1 MIAASRTAP
10 TKRVYFYGL
19 TGNRPV
25 ALIDVSLVGA
35 PFPSELQGN
44 PPPVVEWQ
52 GYIHYWDEELG
63 GYRRWVIVNSLPRI
77 VDNMLEATF
86 GMSIG
91 KAGTQ

>member
-52 GYIHYWDEELG
+52 VG
-63 GYRRWVIVNSLPRI
+63 GEVFALRASFPP
-77 VDNMLEATF
+77 
-86 GMSIG
+86 S
-91 KAGTQ
+91 

>member
-52 GYIHYWDEELG
+52 VGGEVSLCEHPFHLRETPQNTTEKITEL
-63 GYRRWVIVNSLPRI
+63 RE
-77 VDNMLEATF
+77 MLVKLGSGVST
-86 GMSIG
+86 G
-91 KAGTQ
+91 